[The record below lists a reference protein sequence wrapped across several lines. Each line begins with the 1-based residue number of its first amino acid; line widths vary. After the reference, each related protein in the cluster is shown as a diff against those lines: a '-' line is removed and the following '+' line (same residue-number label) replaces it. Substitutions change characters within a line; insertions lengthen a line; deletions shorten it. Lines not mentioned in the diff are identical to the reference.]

1 MQNFVDH
8 TPLQRCN
15 IAELFQ
21 TPARCRQGW
30 EPIVP
35 AWTFANIICA
45 EKSRYCAGYAPSVGG
60 CVNAISDWCNAPNGP
75 PLGNFLL
82 SQIAKYKC
90 FLRERLVE
98 KMQKAAGWLHM
109 TGDVELDAAHRKA
122 VEAVGEQYD
131 YAIKWFADKRDATT
145 TMLPRAMQYAAVNG
159 GPFICGSLKSIA
171 KRQLVALET
180 LKKCAS
186 QVGASFIVA
195 DQPHINKAS
204 LEFFIA
210 NQRYQNQKV
219 SDASKAAQAK
229 MKRQLKEQ
237 GYYINSAGCRVV
249 ALGNPKIS
257 KTATV
262 EASAARKRNSDLRYQ
277 QIKPSLQILVDR
289 GLSLR
294 AMGYELGISP
304 TCARKYKG
312 KLLNGD

>member
-1 MQNFVDH
+1 MQNFFDH

-30 EPIVP
+30 ELVVP

-45 EKSRYCAGYAPSVGG
+45 EKSRYCAGYAPSAGG
-60 CVNAISDWCNAPNGP
+60 CVNAINDWVNAPNGP

-82 SQIAKYKC
+82 SQIAKLEC

-98 KMQKAAGWLHM
+98 KMQKAAGWLQM
-109 TGDVELDAAHRKA
+109 TGDVEADEAHKKA
-122 VEAVGEQYD
+122 VEAVGKQYD
-131 YAIKWFADKRDATT
+131 YAIEWFEQKSDATK
-145 TMLPRAMQYAAVNG
+145 TMLPKAMQYAAING
-159 GPFICGSLKSIA
+159 GPFICCCLKSIA
-171 KRQLVALET
+171 RRQLDALET
-180 LKKCAS
+180 LKKLAN
-186 QVGASFIVA
+186 QAGASFIVA

-237 GYYINSAGCRVV
+237 GYYINAAGDRVC

-262 EASAARKRNSDLRYQ
+262 EASAARKRNSDLRFQ
-277 QIKPSLQILVDR
+277 QMKPALQILVDR